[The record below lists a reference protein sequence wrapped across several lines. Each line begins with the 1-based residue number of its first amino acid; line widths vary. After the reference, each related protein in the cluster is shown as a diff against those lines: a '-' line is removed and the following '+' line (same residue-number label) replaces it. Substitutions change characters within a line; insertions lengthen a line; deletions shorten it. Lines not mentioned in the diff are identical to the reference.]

1 MTNYAMTPVGDTES
15 VPKNGQVQLRLR
27 RRLRAHAR
35 AAFKLAPR
43 CHWQCATVL
52 PTRNPASLA
61 GDDSAARYNPQR
73 TRVRIL
79 FCFKIGEW
87 GFKIILKLHSPIL
100 EQNRDND
107 FKASFSK
114 ISLNKT
120 KRHWQVLPVDR
131 RGLDTTVQD
140 FKADSLFLKS

>member
-1 MTNYAMTPVGDTES
+1 MRVQPSSLHRGAS
-15 VPKNGQVQLRLR
+15 VPRCCQCRLGIRLHWPATTTLPRAIPPNGRG
-27 RRLRAHAR
+27 
-35 AAFKLAPR
+35 
-43 CHWQCATVL
+43 CA
-52 PTRNPASLA
+52 
-61 GDDSAARYNPQR
+61 
-73 TRVRIL
+73 
-79 FCFKIGEW
+79 FCFVSRNGEW

-100 EQNRDND
+100 EQNND

-140 FKADSLFLKS
+140 LKVDSLFLKS